1 MKVENPYGGPSF
13 PLSNRIL
20 RAIWGICFLLFFRYS
35 PRPLHCW
42 RAFVL
47 RLFGATV
54 GTGCHVYPKV
64 NIWAPWNLSLGDYV
78 GIGDGVTI
86 YCMDLVSIGNNVVIS
101 QGTHLCAGTHDFN
114 SPNFQLITSPILI
127 GDHVWLCTEGFVG
140 PGVSIAEGTVI
151 GARGV
156 VTKSINV
163 PWQIWAGVPVKKIGV
178 RDKARVLQQEN

>member
-1 MKVENPYGGPSF
+1 
-13 PLSNRIL
+13 
-20 RAIWGICFLLFFRYS
+20 
-35 PRPLHCW
+35 
-42 RAFVL
+42 
-47 RLFGATV
+47 
-54 GTGCHVYPKV
+54 
-64 NIWAPWNLSLGDYV
+64 
-78 GIGDGVTI
+78 
-86 YCMDLVSIGNNVVIS
+86 MDLVSIGNNVVIS